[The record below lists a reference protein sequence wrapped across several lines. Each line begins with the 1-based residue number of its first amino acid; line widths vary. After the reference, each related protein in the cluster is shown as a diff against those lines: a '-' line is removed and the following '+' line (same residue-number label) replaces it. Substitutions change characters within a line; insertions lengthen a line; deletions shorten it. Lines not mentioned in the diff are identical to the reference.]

1 MEVIY
6 MKKRTLVVFIAAG
19 LLLCGCSGKNNN
31 DNNTNKDIDNNV
43 DNNINYVVGDYDF
56 SYNEKTDSSVGYE
69 WGYMS
74 ESHDGYYVSLQNNLK
89 FLDSKLE
96 NCVPL
101 CSNPD
106 CTHNT
111 EECVSYIDRNG
122 ISLSSS
128 VYYNDGYVYETGVE
142 KVENTGCDINLYRLK
157 DDGTSFEKYMTLY
170 RLEVNDDETPGYPE
184 ICIHRGYVYYVIPF
198 QSTMKLQRMKLG
210 SKEAETVYE
219 MTGDRQNLYR
229 IKAYGNH
236 IFFQAGNFLA
246 DNIDINASI
255 FSYDIDTGKV
265 EKVVEN
271 AVSYY
276 GIGINRLYYSL
287 DGGVQVYDFEKKTS
301 EEFIGKIYE
310 EQSMLVSDKYVTV
323 YDKSNMQVYDFTGKK
338 VYERNLDK
346 DDISAIYGIDGD
358 TVFVYINRKGKPE
371 IKGIQG
377 LGYFKISS
385 DDALV
390 QVDIYEIEN

>member
-1 MEVIY
+1 
-6 MKKRTLVVFIAAG
+6 MKKRTLAALAAVG

-31 DNNTNKDIDNNV
+31 DNNTKNDIDNNV
-43 DNNINYVVGDYDF
+43 DNNVNYVVGDYDF
-56 SYNEKTDSSVGYE
+56 SYNEKTDSPVGYE
-69 WGYMS
+69 WGDMS

-111 EECVSYIDRNG
+111 EECVSYIYRNG

-236 IFFQAGNFLA
+236 IFFQAGNFSA
-246 DNIDINASI
+246 DNIEINASI

>member
-1 MEVIY
+1 
-6 MKKRTLVVFIAAG
+6 MKKRTLAALAAVG

-31 DNNTNKDIDNNV
+31 DNNTKNDIDNNV
-43 DNNINYVVGDYDF
+43 DNNVNYVVGDYDF
-56 SYNEKTDSSVGYE
+56 SYNEKTDSPVGYE
-69 WGYMS
+69 WGDMS
-74 ESHDGYYVSLQNNLK
+74 ESHDGYYVPILGNIK

-111 EECVSYIDRNG
+111 EECVSYIYRNG
-122 ISLSSS
+122 ITLSSS

-142 KVENTGCDINLYRLK
+142 EVENTGCDINLYRLK

-358 TVFVYINRKGKPE
+358 TVFVYINRKGEPE

-390 QVDIYEIEN
+390 QVDVYEIEN

>member
-1 MEVIY
+1 
-6 MKKRTLVVFIAAG
+6 MKKRTLAVFIAAG
-19 LLLCGCSGKNNN
+19 LLLCGCGGKNN

-111 EECVSYIDRNG
+111 EECVSYIYRNG
-122 ISLSSS
+122 ITLSSS

-142 KVENTGCDINLYRLK
+142 EVENTGCDINLYRLK

-236 IFFQAGNFLA
+236 IFFQAGNFSA

-358 TVFVYINRKGKPE
+358 TVFVYINRKGKSE

>member
-1 MEVIY
+1 
-6 MKKRTLVVFIAAG
+6 MKKRTLAALAAVG

-31 DNNTNKDIDNNV
+31 DNNTKNDIDNNV
-43 DNNINYVVGDYDF
+43 DNNVNYVVGDYDF
-56 SYNEKTDSSVGYE
+56 SYNEKTDSPVGYE
-69 WGYMS
+69 WGDMS
-74 ESHDGYYVSLQNNLK
+74 ESHDGYYVPILGNIK

-111 EECVSYIDRNG
+111 EECVSYIYRNG
-122 ISLSSS
+122 ITLSSS

-142 KVENTGCDINLYRLK
+142 EVENTGCDINLYRLK

-236 IFFQAGNFLA
+236 IFFQAGNFSA

-287 DGGVQVYDFEKKTS
+287 DGGVQVYDFEKKAS

>member
-6 MKKRTLVVFIAAG
+6 MKKRTLAVFIAAG

-43 DNNINYVVGDYDF
+43 DNNINYIVGDYDF
-56 SYNEKTDSSVGYE
+56 SYNEKTDSPIGYE

-111 EECVSYIDRNG
+111 EECVSYIYRNG
-122 ISLSSS
+122 ITLSSS

-142 KVENTGCDINLYRLK
+142 EVENTGCDINLYRLK

-287 DGGVQVYDFEKKTS
+287 DGGVQVYDFEKKAS

>member
-1 MEVIY
+1 
-6 MKKRTLVVFIAAG
+6 MKKRTLAAFIAVG

-111 EECVSYIDRNG
+111 EECVSYIYRNG
-122 ISLSSS
+122 ITLSSS

-142 KVENTGCDINLYRLK
+142 EVENTGCDINLYRLK

-236 IFFQAGNFLA
+236 IFFQAGNFSA

-287 DGGVQVYDFEKKTS
+287 DGGVQVYDFEKKAS

-310 EQSMLVSDKYVTV
+310 DQSMLVSDKYVTV

-358 TVFVYINRKGKPE
+358 TVFVYINRKGKSE

-377 LGYFKISS
+377 LGYFKIAS
-385 DDALV
+385 DDTFIPIEV
-390 QVDIYEIEN
+390 YETEN

>member
-1 MEVIY
+1 
-6 MKKRTLVVFIAAG
+6 
-19 LLLCGCSGKNNN
+19 
-31 DNNTNKDIDNNV
+31 
-43 DNNINYVVGDYDF
+43 
-56 SYNEKTDSSVGYE
+56 
-69 WGYMS
+69 
-74 ESHDGYYVSLQNNLK
+74 
-89 FLDSKLE
+89 
-96 NCVPL
+96 
-101 CSNPD
+101 
-106 CTHNT
+106 
-111 EECVSYIDRNG
+111 
-122 ISLSSS
+122 
-128 VYYNDGYVYETGVE
+128 
-142 KVENTGCDINLYRLK
+142 
-157 DDGTSFEKYMTLY
+157 MTLY

-287 DGGVQVYDFEKKTS
+287 DGGVQVYDFEKKAS

>member
-1 MEVIY
+1 
-6 MKKRTLVVFIAAG
+6 
-19 LLLCGCSGKNNN
+19 
-31 DNNTNKDIDNNV
+31 
-43 DNNINYVVGDYDF
+43 
-56 SYNEKTDSSVGYE
+56 
-69 WGYMS
+69 
-74 ESHDGYYVSLQNNLK
+74 
-89 FLDSKLE
+89 
-96 NCVPL
+96 
-101 CSNPD
+101 
-106 CTHNT
+106 
-111 EECVSYIDRNG
+111 
-122 ISLSSS
+122 
-128 VYYNDGYVYETGVE
+128 
-142 KVENTGCDINLYRLK
+142 
-157 DDGTSFEKYMTLY
+157 
-170 RLEVNDDETPGYPE
+170 
-184 ICIHRGYVYYVIPF
+184 
-198 QSTMKLQRMKLG
+198 
-210 SKEAETVYE
+210 VYE

-236 IFFQAGNFLA
+236 IFFQAGNFSA

-287 DGGVQVYDFEKKTS
+287 DGGVQVYDFEKKAS

-310 EQSMLVSDKYVTV
+310 DQSMLVSDKYVTV

-358 TVFVYINRKGKPE
+358 TVFVYINRKGKSE

>member
-1 MEVIY
+1 
-6 MKKRTLVVFIAAG
+6 MKKRTLAAFIAVG

-111 EECVSYIDRNG
+111 EECVSYIYRNG
-122 ISLSSS
+122 ITLSSS

-142 KVENTGCDINLYRLK
+142 EVENTGCDINLYRLK

-358 TVFVYINRKGKPE
+358 TVFVYINRKGKSE

>member
-1 MEVIY
+1 
-6 MKKRTLVVFIAAG
+6 MKKRTLAALAAVG

-31 DNNTNKDIDNNV
+31 DNNTKNDIDNNV
-43 DNNINYVVGDYDF
+43 DNNVNYVVGDYDF
-56 SYNEKTDSSVGYE
+56 SYNEKTDSPVGYE
-69 WGYMS
+69 WGDMS
-74 ESHDGYYVSLQNNLK
+74 ESHDGYYVPILGNIK

-229 IKAYGNH
+229 IRAYGNH
-236 IFFQAGNFLA
+236 IFFQAGNFSA

-358 TVFVYINRKGKPE
+358 TVFVYINRKGEPE

-390 QVDIYEIEN
+390 QVDVYEIEN

>member
-6 MKKRTLVVFIAAG
+6 MKKRILAALAAVG

-74 ESHDGYYVSLQNNLK
+74 ESHDGYYVSLQNNIK

-111 EECVSYIDRNG
+111 EECVSYIYRNG
-122 ISLSSS
+122 ITLSSS

-142 KVENTGCDINLYRLK
+142 EVENTGCDINLYRLK

-358 TVFVYINRKGKPE
+358 TVFVYINRKGEPE

-390 QVDIYEIEN
+390 QVDVYEIEN

>member
-43 DNNINYVVGDYDF
+43 DNNINYIVGDYDF
-56 SYNEKTDSSVGYE
+56 SYNEKTDSPIGYE

-111 EECVSYIDRNG
+111 EECVSYIYRNG
-122 ISLSSS
+122 ITLSSS

-142 KVENTGCDINLYRLK
+142 EVENTGCDINLYRLK

-236 IFFQAGNFLA
+236 IFFQAGNFSA

-287 DGGVQVYDFEKKTS
+287 DGGVQVYDFEKKAS

-358 TVFVYINRKGKPE
+358 TVFVYINRKGEPE

-390 QVDIYEIEN
+390 QVDVYEIEN

>member
-74 ESHDGYYVSLQNNLK
+74 ESHDGYYFPILGNIK

-111 EECVSYIDRNG
+111 EECVSYIYRNG
-122 ISLSSS
+122 ITLSSS

-142 KVENTGCDINLYRLK
+142 EVENTGCDINLYRLK

-287 DGGVQVYDFEKKTS
+287 DGGVQVYDFEKKAS

>member
-1 MEVIY
+1 

-43 DNNINYVVGDYDF
+43 DNNINYIVGDYDF
-56 SYNEKTDSSVGYE
+56 SYNEKTDSPVGYE
-69 WGYMS
+69 WGDMS

>member
-1 MEVIY
+1 
-6 MKKRTLVVFIAAG
+6 MKKRTLAVFIAAG
-19 LLLCGCSGKNNN
+19 LLLCGCGGKNN

-111 EECVSYIDRNG
+111 EECVSYIYRNG
-122 ISLSSS
+122 ITLSSS

-142 KVENTGCDINLYRLK
+142 EVENTGCDINLYRLK

-358 TVFVYINRKGKPE
+358 TVFVYINRKGKSE

>member
-1 MEVIY
+1 
-6 MKKRTLVVFIAAG
+6 MKKRTLAVFIAAG

-111 EECVSYIDRNG
+111 EECVSYIYRNG
-122 ISLSSS
+122 ITLSSS

-142 KVENTGCDINLYRLK
+142 EVENTGCDINLYRLK

-358 TVFVYINRKGKPE
+358 TVFVYINRKGKSE

>member
-1 MEVIY
+1 
-6 MKKRTLVVFIAAG
+6 MKKRTLAALAAVG

-43 DNNINYVVGDYDF
+43 DNNVNYVVGDYDF
-56 SYNEKTDSSVGYE
+56 SYNEKTDSPIGYE

-111 EECVSYIDRNG
+111 EECVSYIYRNG

-236 IFFQAGNFLA
+236 IFFQAGNFSA

>member
-1 MEVIY
+1 
-6 MKKRTLVVFIAAG
+6 MKKRTLAALAAVG

-31 DNNTNKDIDNNV
+31 DNNTKNDIDNNV
-43 DNNINYVVGDYDF
+43 DNNVNYVVGDYDF
-56 SYNEKTDSSVGYE
+56 SYNEKTDSPVGYE
-69 WGYMS
+69 WGDMS
-74 ESHDGYYVSLQNNLK
+74 ESHDGYYVPILGNIK

-111 EECVSYIDRNG
+111 EECVSYIYRNG
-122 ISLSSS
+122 ITLSSS

-142 KVENTGCDINLYRLK
+142 EVENTGCDINLYRLK

-236 IFFQAGNFLA
+236 IFFQAGNFSA

-358 TVFVYINRKGKPE
+358 TVFVYINRKGEPE

-390 QVDIYEIEN
+390 QVDVYEIEN

>member
-1 MEVIY
+1 
-6 MKKRTLVVFIAAG
+6 MKKRTLAVFIAAG

-31 DNNTNKDIDNNV
+31 DNNTKNDIDNNV
-43 DNNINYVVGDYDF
+43 DNNVNYVVGDYDF
-56 SYNEKTDSSVGYE
+56 SYNEKTDSPVGYE

-74 ESHDGYYVSLQNNLK
+74 ESHDGYYVPILGNIK

-229 IKAYGNH
+229 IRAYGNH

-358 TVFVYINRKGKPE
+358 TVFVYINRKGEPE

-390 QVDIYEIEN
+390 QVDVYEIEN

>member
-1 MEVIY
+1 
-6 MKKRTLVVFIAAG
+6 MKKRTLAALAAVG

-31 DNNTNKDIDNNV
+31 DNNTKNDIDNNV
-43 DNNINYVVGDYDF
+43 DNNVNYVVGDYDF
-56 SYNEKTDSSVGYE
+56 SYNEKTDSPVGYE
-69 WGYMS
+69 WGDMS
-74 ESHDGYYVSLQNNLK
+74 ESHDGYYVPILGNIK

-111 EECVSYIDRNG
+111 EECVSYIGRNG

-358 TVFVYINRKGKPE
+358 TVFVYINRKGEPE

-390 QVDIYEIEN
+390 QVDVYEIEN

>member
-111 EECVSYIDRNG
+111 EECVSYIYRNG
-122 ISLSSS
+122 ITLSSS

-142 KVENTGCDINLYRLK
+142 EVENTGCDINLYRLK

-287 DGGVQVYDFEKKTS
+287 DGGVQVYDFEKKAS

-358 TVFVYINRKGKPE
+358 TVFVYINRKGEPE

>member
-1 MEVIY
+1 
-6 MKKRTLVVFIAAG
+6 MKKRILAALAAVG

-111 EECVSYIDRNG
+111 EECVSYIYRNG
-122 ISLSSS
+122 ITLSSS

-142 KVENTGCDINLYRLK
+142 EVENTGCDINLYRLK

-358 TVFVYINRKGKPE
+358 TVFVYINRKGKSE

>member
-1 MEVIY
+1 
-6 MKKRTLVVFIAAG
+6 MKKRTLAAFIAVG

-111 EECVSYIDRNG
+111 EECVSYIYRNG
-122 ISLSSS
+122 ITLSSS

-142 KVENTGCDINLYRLK
+142 EVENTGCDINLYRLK

-287 DGGVQVYDFEKKTS
+287 DGGVQVYDFEKKAS

-310 EQSMLVSDKYVTV
+310 DQSMLVSDKYVTV

-358 TVFVYINRKGKPE
+358 TVFVYINRKGKSE

>member
-1 MEVIY
+1 

-74 ESHDGYYVSLQNNLK
+74 ESHDGYYVSLQNNIK

-111 EECVSYIDRNG
+111 EECVSYIYRNG
-122 ISLSSS
+122 ITLSSS

-142 KVENTGCDINLYRLK
+142 EVENTGCDINLYRLK

-287 DGGVQVYDFEKKTS
+287 DGGVQVYDFEKKAS

>member
-1 MEVIY
+1 
-6 MKKRTLVVFIAAG
+6 MKKRTLAAFIAVG

-111 EECVSYIDRNG
+111 EECVSYIYRNG
-122 ISLSSS
+122 ITLSSS

-142 KVENTGCDINLYRLK
+142 EVENTGCDINLYRLK

-236 IFFQAGNFLA
+236 IFFQAGNFSA

-358 TVFVYINRKGKPE
+358 TVFVYINRKGKSE

>member
-1 MEVIY
+1 
-6 MKKRTLVVFIAAG
+6 MKKRTLAVFIAAG
-19 LLLCGCSGKNNN
+19 LLLCGCGGKNN

-111 EECVSYIDRNG
+111 EECVSYIYRNG
-122 ISLSSS
+122 ITLSSS

-142 KVENTGCDINLYRLK
+142 EVENTGCDINLYRLK

-236 IFFQAGNFLA
+236 IFFQAGNFSA

-287 DGGVQVYDFEKKTS
+287 DGGVQVYDFEKKAS

-310 EQSMLVSDKYVTV
+310 DQSMLVSDKYVTV

-358 TVFVYINRKGKPE
+358 TVFVYINRKGKSE

>member
-111 EECVSYIDRNG
+111 EECVSYIYRNG
-122 ISLSSS
+122 ITLSSS

-142 KVENTGCDINLYRLK
+142 EVENTGCDINLYRLK

-287 DGGVQVYDFEKKTS
+287 DGGVQVYDFEKKAS

>member
-1 MEVIY
+1 
-6 MKKRTLVVFIAAG
+6 MKKRTLAVFIAAG
-19 LLLCGCSGKNNN
+19 LLLCGCGGKNN

-56 SYNEKTDSSVGYE
+56 SYNEKTDSPVGYE
-69 WGYMS
+69 WGDMS
-74 ESHDGYYVSLQNNLK
+74 ESHDGYYVPILGNIK

-111 EECVSYIDRNG
+111 EECVSYIYRNG
-122 ISLSSS
+122 ITLSSS

-142 KVENTGCDINLYRLK
+142 EVENTGCDINLYRLK

-236 IFFQAGNFLA
+236 IFFQAGNFSA

-358 TVFVYINRKGKPE
+358 TVFVYINRKGKSE

>member
-1 MEVIY
+1 
-6 MKKRTLVVFIAAG
+6 MKKRILAALAAVG

-56 SYNEKTDSSVGYE
+56 SYNEKTDSPVGYE
-69 WGYMS
+69 WGDMS
-74 ESHDGYYVSLQNNLK
+74 ESHDGYYVPILGNIK

-111 EECVSYIDRNG
+111 EECVSYIYRNG
-122 ISLSSS
+122 ITLSSS

-142 KVENTGCDINLYRLK
+142 EVENTGCDINLYRLK

-358 TVFVYINRKGKPE
+358 TVFVYINRKGKSE

>member
-1 MEVIY
+1 
-6 MKKRTLVVFIAAG
+6 MKKRTLAVFIAAG
-19 LLLCGCSGKNNN
+19 LLLCGCGGKNN

-111 EECVSYIDRNG
+111 EECVSYIYRNG
-122 ISLSSS
+122 ITLSSS

-142 KVENTGCDINLYRLK
+142 EVENTGCDINLYRLK

-287 DGGVQVYDFEKKTS
+287 DGGVQVYDFEKKAS

-310 EQSMLVSDKYVTV
+310 DQSMLVSDKYVTV

-358 TVFVYINRKGKPE
+358 TVFVYINRKGKSE

>member
-1 MEVIY
+1 
-6 MKKRTLVVFIAAG
+6 MKKRTLAALAAVG

-31 DNNTNKDIDNNV
+31 DNNTKNDIDNNV
-43 DNNINYVVGDYDF
+43 DNNVNYVVGDYDF
-56 SYNEKTDSSVGYE
+56 SYNEKTDSPIGYE

-74 ESHDGYYVSLQNNLK
+74 ESQDGYYVSLQNNLK

-170 RLEVNDDETPGYPE
+170 RLEVNNDETPGYPE

-236 IFFQAGNFLA
+236 IFFQAGNFSA

-255 FSYDIDTGKV
+255 FSYDVDTGKV

-310 EQSMLVSDKYVTV
+310 EQSMLVSDKYVTI

-358 TVFVYINRKGKPE
+358 TVFVYINIKGGPE

-390 QVDIYEIEN
+390 QVDVYEIEN

>member
-1 MEVIY
+1 
-6 MKKRTLVVFIAAG
+6 MKKRTLAAFIAVG

-111 EECVSYIDRNG
+111 EECVSYIYRNG
-122 ISLSSS
+122 ITLSSS

-142 KVENTGCDINLYRLK
+142 EVENTGCDINLYRLK

-236 IFFQAGNFLA
+236 IFFQAGNFSA

-346 DDISAIYGIDGD
+346 DNISSIYGIDGD
-358 TVFVYINRKGKPE
+358 TVFVYINRKGKSE

>member
-1 MEVIY
+1 
-6 MKKRTLVVFIAAG
+6 MKKRTLAALAAVG

-31 DNNTNKDIDNNV
+31 DNNTNKDIDDNV
-43 DNNINYVVGDYDF
+43 DNNINYIVGDYDF
-56 SYNEKTDSSVGYE
+56 SYNEKTDSPVGYE

-74 ESHDGYYVSLQNNLK
+74 ESHDGYYVPILGNIK

-111 EECVSYIDRNG
+111 EECVSYIGRNG

-170 RLEVNDDETPGYPE
+170 RLEINDDETPGYPE
-184 ICIHRGYVYYVIPF
+184 IWIHRGYVYYVIPF

-236 IFFQAGNFLA
+236 IFFQAGNFSA

-287 DGGVQVYDFEKKTS
+287 DGGVQVYDFEKKAS

-310 EQSMLVSDKYVTV
+310 DQSMLVSDKYVTV

-358 TVFVYINRKGKPE
+358 TVFVYINRKGKSE

>member
-1 MEVIY
+1 
-6 MKKRTLVVFIAAG
+6 MKKRILAALAAVG

-111 EECVSYIDRNG
+111 EECVSYIYRNG
-122 ISLSSS
+122 ITLSSS

-142 KVENTGCDINLYRLK
+142 EVENTGCDINLYRLK

-236 IFFQAGNFLA
+236 IFFQAGNFSA

-358 TVFVYINRKGKPE
+358 TVFVYINRKGKSE

>member
-1 MEVIY
+1 
-6 MKKRTLVVFIAAG
+6 MKKRILAALAAVG

-111 EECVSYIDRNG
+111 EECVSYIYRNG
-122 ISLSSS
+122 ITLSSS

-142 KVENTGCDINLYRLK
+142 EVENTGCDINLYRLK

-236 IFFQAGNFLA
+236 IFFQAGNFSA

-255 FSYDIDTGKV
+255 FSHDIDTGKV

>member
-1 MEVIY
+1 
-6 MKKRTLVVFIAAG
+6 MKKRTLAVFIAAG

-31 DNNTNKDIDNNV
+31 DNNTNKDIDDNV
-43 DNNINYVVGDYDF
+43 DNNINYIVGDYDF
-56 SYNEKTDSSVGYE
+56 SYNEKTDSPVGYE

-111 EECVSYIDRNG
+111 EECVSYIGRNG

-170 RLEVNDDETPGYPE
+170 RLEINDDETPGYPE
-184 ICIHRGYVYYVIPF
+184 IWIHRGYVYYVIPF

-236 IFFQAGNFLA
+236 IFFQAGNFSA

-287 DGGVQVYDFEKKTS
+287 DGGVQVYDFEKKAS

-310 EQSMLVSDKYVTV
+310 DQSMLVSDKYVTV

-358 TVFVYINRKGKPE
+358 TVFVYINRKGKSE

-377 LGYFKISS
+377 LGSFKISS